1 MVMLKKL
8 TFAPLFL
15 LTFSILIFKLPAFLK
30 SSDILFS
37 VSISTFI
44 QLMILSALI
53 SLSSFLFVVFTA
65 LSQNWKF
72 SLPVGILASVI
83 PFVFLETGLAL
94 VFAVAVLVSLVL
106 TFLSLENSLKSY
118 LTFQPNTLLTPSI
131 RHLSQLL
138 ILTTCLVYFLST
150 NKIIA
155 QNGFQI
161 PDSLIDSALKFT
173 PQLQSEQS
181 EDSAPSLS
189 IPKEQL
195 ELLKQNPQLLKQSG
209 LDPKILDTLS
219 QPQNESKNSPGTSD
233 LLKQTIK
240 EQVQNLIKPYQNYI
254 PAVLSVLLF
263 FTLQSLS
270 SIIQIL
276 VYPLLWLSF
285 LILEKS
291 RFIKFEIAQRPVKK
305 MVV

>member
-1 MVMLKKL
+1 MLTLKKL
-8 TFAPLFL
+8 AFAPLFL
-15 LTFSILIFKLPAFLK
+15 LAFSVLIFKLPTFLK

-37 VSISTFI
+37 LSVSTFI

-53 SLSSFLFVVFTA
+53 SLSSFLFVVFST

-83 PFVFLETGLAL
+83 PFIFLETGMAL
-94 VFAVAVLVSLVL
+94 VFAVAVLVSLLL

-118 LTFQPNTLLTPSI
+118 LTFQPNTLLAPSI

-138 ILTTCLVYFLST
+138 ILTICLVYFLST

-181 EDSAPSLS
+181 EDAAPPLS

-209 LDPKILDTLS
+209 LDPNILDTLS
-219 QPQNESKNSPGTSD
+219 QTQDESKKSQGASD
-233 LLKQTIK
+233 LLKQTVK
-240 EQVQNLIKPYQNYI
+240 DQVQNLIKPYQNFI
-254 PAVLSVLLF
+254 PAVLSILLF
-263 FTLQSLS
+263 FTLQSLTS
-270 SIIQIL
+270 MLRLL
-276 VYPLLWLSF
+276 VYPLLWF
-285 LILEKS
+285 NFYILEQIGFI
-291 RFIKFEIAQRPVKK
+291 RFQEEMRPVKK